1 MLKTKI
7 YNLEAKEIGELQL
20 DKRIFG
26 VKINEPVVQQVVEAH
41 LANRRQVLAHTKQ
54 IGEVRGGG
62 KKPWRQKGT
71 GRARHGS
78 IRSPLWKGGS
88 VTFGPTKDRN
98 FAKKVN
104 QKMKQKAL
112 FMVLSDKF
120 NENKLTVL
128 EDFNL
133 TTRKT
138 KDLLSAISKFN
149 LKDKKIIIGI
159 DKKDSNMQE
168 ASKNLK
174 TVKVMPIA
182 SFNVYS
188 LLNFDNL
195 FLTKK
200 AVEAI
205 SKHFNK
211 IKSS

>member
-1 MLKTKI
+1 
-7 YNLEAKEIGELQL
+7 
-20 DKRIFG
+20 
-26 VKINEPVVQQVVEAH
+26 
-41 LANRRQVLAHTKQ
+41 
-54 IGEVRGGG
+54 
-62 KKPWRQKGT
+62 
-71 GRARHGS
+71 
-78 IRSPLWKGGS
+78 
-88 VTFGPTKDRN
+88 
-98 FAKKVN
+98 
-104 QKMKQKAL
+104 MKQKAL

>member
-1 MLKTKI
+1 MLKIKI
-7 YNLEAKEIGELQL
+7 YNLEAKETGELKL
-20 DKRIFG
+20 DEKIFG

-62 KKPWRQKGT
+62 RKPWRQKGT
-71 GRARHGS
+71 GRARQGS
-78 IRSPLWKGGS
+78 TRSPQWKGGS

-98 FAKKVN
+98 FEKKVN

-120 NENKLTVL
+120 NEKKLTVL

-149 LKDKKIIIGI
+149 LNDKKIIIGI
-159 DKKDSNMQE
+159 DKKDANMQT

-174 TVKVMPIA
+174 AIKIMPVT

-200 AVEAI
+200 AVEMI

-211 IKSS
+211 IK